1 MKSTCAILLLLA
13 AATDASSKP
22 VATPS
27 TIVDLP
33 GKIVNGV
40 RRHLNFNGFLGSPT
54 RPTNSESHSP
64 YERIMGHPVF
74 QVTTAWGSSY
84 MNMEK
89 LTMEDAENMKNEGGG
104 NSNDPRKMLA
114 GGVDEAS
121 SFGSEDSQY
130 RTISLYYMDPDD
142 AIGAHAEFKQ
152 MDGMQDADV
161 RICSVSLA
169 KALRSASHL
178 GRGLLTGQP
187 IDYHKGT
194 VLPTKEGGSLRHKIM
209 PPKKQ
214 LFYAARCHGRERVGL
229 FGKDPNAADND
240 RDSRYDQAVS
250 AVIGN
255 AALAYRN
262 SQRKQAIRD
271 RKLAYKPRS
280 KLEADYVHMDG
291 NLGIPVF
298 YAPGM
303 ERRRS
308 RIKSLV
314 SGSQRK
320 EIPLFFNYEDLQEAW
335 QKTRPIG
342 GDKDKG
348 LPKEAPGVEVFN
360 LWDVLTSMDREQARK
375 QQKLDRLKPQD
386 KLLKALADPF
396 VNRWRSVAPESGAV
410 GDGKS
415 PMVEDNLLEGIVFI
429 PSSDACT
436 YKEKLSAQGDTK
448 CRARGMRQVAL
459 PPWDRKILFF

>member
-1 MKSTCAILLLLA
+1 MKY
-13 AATDASSKP
+13 ASSTIFF
-22 VATPS
+22 VVTLLGS
-27 TIVDLP
+27 TTVTNVEAGNAASLVDLP
-33 GKIVNGV
+33 GKLVNGV
-40 RRHLNFNGFLGSPT
+40 RRHINFSGLLGSPT
-54 RPTNSESHSP
+54 RPTNTESHTS
-64 YERIMGHPVF
+64 YEKIMGHPVF
-74 QVTTAWGSSY
+74 QVTTSWGSAY

-89 LTMEDAENMKNEGGG
+89 LTLEDAEAASEDN
-104 NSNDPRKMLA
+104 KMLA
-114 GGVDEAS
+114 KGVDDAS

-130 RTISLYYMDPDD
+130 RTISLYYMDPED

-152 MDGMQDADV
+152 MDGMQQADV
-161 RICSVSLA
+161 RITSVSLA
-169 KALRSASHL
+169 KALRSAANL

-214 LFYAARCHGRERVGL
+214 LFYAARCYGRERIGL
-229 FGKDPNAADND
+229 FGKGDQED
-240 RDSRYDQAVS
+240 RDSRYDQAVA

-262 SQRKQAIRD
+262 SQRRQAIRD
-271 RKLAYKPRS
+271 RKLAYKPKS
-280 KLEADYVHMDG
+280 QLEADYQHMDG
-291 NLGIPVF
+291 HLGIPVF

-320 EIPLFFNYEDLQEAW
+320 EIPLFFNYEDLQDAW
-335 QKTRPIG
+335 QKTKPLG

-348 LPKEAPGVEVFN
+348 LPMEPPQVEVFN
-360 LWDVLTSMDREQARK
+360 LWDVLTSMEKEQARK
-375 QQKLDRLKPQD
+375 QQKFQALKPQD
-386 KLLKALADPF
+386 KLLSAIRHPI
-396 VNRWRSVAPESGAV
+396 VNRWKNVALKKQQASS
-410 GDGKS
+410 DDS
-415 PMVEDNLLEGIVFI
+415 LLDALVFI

-436 YKEKLSAQGDTK
+436 YKEKIT
-448 CRARGMRQVAL
+448 ARGDGKARLRPMR
-459 PPWDRKILFF
+459 

>member
-1 MKSTCAILLLLA
+1 MKYASNTILLLVLGGSSSSVTTVQVVDAVNA
-13 AATDASSKP
+13 A
-22 VATPS
+22 
-27 TIVDLP
+27 TIVDFP
-33 GKIVNGV
+33 GKVVNGV
-40 RRHLNFNGFLGSPT
+40 RRHLNFNGLFGSPT
-54 RPTNSESHSP
+54 RPTNSASHTS
-64 YERIMGHPVF
+64 YEKIMGHPVF
-74 QVTTAWGSSY
+74 QVTTAWGSAY

-89 LTMEDAENMKNEGGG
+89 LTSDDAEMKSGDEN
-104 NSNDPRKMLA
+104 KMLA
-114 GGVDEAS
+114 SGVDDAS
-121 SFGSEDSQY
+121 SFGAEDSQY

-152 MDGMQDADV
+152 MDGMKEADV
-161 RICSVSLA
+161 RITSVSLA
-169 KALRSASHL
+169 KAVRSAANL

-187 IDYHKGT
+187 IDMHKGT

-214 LFYAARCHGRERVGL
+214 IFYAARCHGRERIGL
-229 FGKDPNAADND
+229 FGKGANANDTTAD
-240 RDSRYDQAVS
+240 RDSRYDQAVA

-271 RKLAYKPRS
+271 RKLAYRPKS
-280 KLEADYVHMDG
+280 QLEADYQHMDG
-291 NLGIPVF
+291 HLGIPIF

-335 QKTRPIG
+335 QKTKPLG
-342 GDKDKG
+342 GDKDKY
-348 LPKEAPGVEVFN
+348 LPNEPPEVEVFN
-360 LWDVLTSMDREQARK
+360 MWDVLVSMEQEQARNS
-375 QQKLDRLKPQD
+375 QKFDALKPQD
-386 KLLKALADPF
+386 KLIKALTHPF
-396 VNRWRSVAPESGAV
+396 VNRWKNVAPTATK
-410 GDGKS
+410 D
-415 PMVEDNLLEGIVFI
+415 DAAILDALVFI

-436 YKEKLSAQGDTK
+436 YKEKISARGDGK
-448 CRARGMRQVAL
+448 CRLRAMR
-459 PPWDRKILFF
+459 

>member
-1 MKSTCAILLLLA
+1 MKYVSSTLLIVALIGGIA
-13 AATDASSKP
+13 DVAQASNG
-22 VATPS
+22 A

-33 GKIVNGV
+33 GKLANGV
-40 RRHLNFNGFLGSPT
+40 RRHLNFNGLLGSPT
-54 RPTNSESHSP
+54 RPTNSASHSP
-64 YERIMGHPVF
+64 YEKIMGHPVF
-74 QVTTAWGSSY
+74 QVTTSWGSAY

-89 LTMEDAENMKNEGGG
+89 LTLEDAET
-104 NSNDPRKMLA
+104 NSDKMLA
-114 GGVDEAS
+114 SGSEDAS
-121 SFGSEDSQY
+121 SFGAEDSQY

-142 AIGAHAEFKQ
+142 AIGAHSEFKQ
-152 MDGMQDADV
+152 MDGMQEADV
-161 RICSVSLA
+161 RITSVSLA
-169 KALRSASHL
+169 KAIRSAANL

-214 LFYAARCHGRERVGL
+214 IFYAARCHGRERIGL
-229 FGKDPNAADND
+229 FGKGEDATAD
-240 RDSRYDQAVS
+240 RDSRYDQAVA

-271 RKLAYKPRS
+271 RKLAYKPKS
-280 KLEADYVHMDG
+280 QLEADYQHMDG

-335 QKTRPIG
+335 QKTRPLG
-342 GDKDKG
+342 GDKNKG
-348 LPKEAPGVEVFN
+348 LPSQPMGVEVFN
-360 LWDVLTSMDREQARK
+360 LWDVLTSMEKEQARK
-375 QQKLDRLKPQD
+375 AQKIHNLKPQD
-386 KLLKALADPF
+386 KLLSAISHPF
-396 VNRWRSVAPESGAV
+396 ANRWRNVAPKDKS
-410 GDGKS
+410 GDGH
-415 PMVEDNLLEGIVFI
+415 DLLDALVFI

-436 YKEKLSAQGDTK
+436 YKEKIT
-448 CRARGMRQVAL
+448 ARGDGKARLRPMR
-459 PPWDRKILFF
+459 

>member
-1 MKSTCAILLLLA
+1 MKYNSCTLLIVALIGGSA
-13 AATDASSKP
+13 DVAQASNG
-22 VATPS
+22 A

-33 GKIVNGV
+33 GKLVNGV
-40 RRHLNFNGFLGSPT
+40 RRHLNFNGLLGSPT
-54 RPTNSESHSP
+54 RPTNSASHTS
-64 YERIMGHPVF
+64 YEKIMGHPVF
-74 QVTTAWGSSY
+74 QVTTSWGSAY

-89 LTMEDAENMKNEGGG
+89 LTLEDAET
-104 NSNDPRKMLA
+104 NSDKMLA
-114 GGVDEAS
+114 SGSEDAS
-121 SFGSEDSQY
+121 SFGAEDSQY
-130 RTISLYYMDPDD
+130 RTISLYYMDPND

-152 MDGMQDADV
+152 MDGMQEADV
-161 RICSVSLA
+161 RITSVSLA
-169 KALRSASHL
+169 KAIRSAANL

-214 LFYAARCHGRERVGL
+214 IYYAARCHGRERIGL
-229 FGKDPNAADND
+229 FGKGEGATAD
-240 RDSRYDQAVS
+240 RDSRYDQAVA

-271 RKLAYKPRS
+271 RKLAYKPKS
-280 KLEADYVHMDG
+280 QLEADYQHMDG
-291 NLGIPVF
+291 HLGIPVF

-335 QKTRPIG
+335 QKTRPLG
-342 GDKDKG
+342 GDKNKG
-348 LPKEAPGVEVFN
+348 LPSQPMGVEVFN
-360 LWDVLTSMDREQARK
+360 LWDVLTSVEKEQTRK
-375 QQKLDRLKPQD
+375 AQHFHNLKPQD
-386 KLLKALADPF
+386 KLLSAISHPF
-396 VNRWRSVAPESGAV
+396 VNRWRNVAPKDTS
-410 GDGKS
+410 GDGN
-415 PMVEDNLLEGIVFI
+415 NLLDALVFI

-436 YKEKLSAQGDTK
+436 YKEKIT
-448 CRARGMRQVAL
+448 ARGDGKARLRPMR
-459 PPWDRKILFF
+459 

>member
-1 MKSTCAILLLLA
+1 MKYVSSTLLIVALIGGIA
-13 AATDASSKP
+13 DVAQASNG
-22 VATPS
+22 A

-33 GKIVNGV
+33 GKLANGV
-40 RRHLNFNGFLGSPT
+40 RRHLNFNGLLGSPT
-54 RPTNSESHSP
+54 RPTNSASHSP
-64 YERIMGHPVF
+64 YEKIMGHPVF
-74 QVTTAWGSSY
+74 QVTTSWGSAY

-89 LTMEDAENMKNEGGG
+89 LTLEDAET
-104 NSNDPRKMLA
+104 NSDKMLA
-114 GGVDEAS
+114 SGSEDAS
-121 SFGSEDSQY
+121 SFGAEDSQY

-142 AIGAHAEFKQ
+142 AIGAHSEFKQ
-152 MDGMQDADV
+152 MDGMQEADV
-161 RICSVSLA
+161 RITSVSLA
-169 KALRSASHL
+169 KAIRSAANL

-214 LFYAARCHGRERVGL
+214 IFYAARCHGRERIGL
-229 FGKDPNAADND
+229 FGKGEDATAD
-240 RDSRYDQAVS
+240 RDSRYDQAVA

-271 RKLAYKPRS
+271 RKLAYKPKS
-280 KLEADYVHMDG
+280 QLEADYQHMDG

-335 QKTRPIG
+335 QKTRPLG
-342 GDKDKG
+342 GDKNKG
-348 LPKEAPGVEVFN
+348 LPSQPMGVEVFN
-360 LWDVLTSMDREQARK
+360 LWDVLTSMEKEQARK
-375 QQKLDRLKPQD
+375 AQKIHNLKPQD
-386 KLLKALADPF
+386 KLLSAISHPF
-396 VNRWRSVAPESGAV
+396 VNRWRNVAPKDKS
-410 GDGKS
+410 GDGH
-415 PMVEDNLLEGIVFI
+415 DLLDALVFI

-436 YKEKLSAQGDTK
+436 YKEKIT
-448 CRARGMRQVAL
+448 ARGDGKARLRPMR
-459 PPWDRKILFF
+459 

>member
-1 MKSTCAILLLLA
+1 MKYAIVTICSILSVV
-13 AATDASSKP
+13 DASGGN
-22 VATPS
+22 

-40 RRHLNFNGFLGSPT
+40 RRHINLNGLLGSPT
-54 RPTNSESHSP
+54 RPTNSQSCSP
-64 YERIMGHPVF
+64 YEKIMGHPVF
-74 QVTTAWGSSY
+74 QVTTAWGSAY

-89 LTMEDAENMKNEGGG
+89 LTSEDAEIDSKN
-104 NSNDPRKMLA
+104 KMLA
-114 GGVDEAS
+114 SGVDDAS
-121 SFGSEDSQY
+121 SFGAEDSQY
-130 RTISLYYMDPDD
+130 RTISLYYMDPND

-152 MDGMQDADV
+152 MDGMQDSDV
-161 RICSVSLA
+161 RITAVSLA
-169 KALRSASHL
+169 KALRSATHL

-187 IDYHKGT
+187 IDSHKGN

-214 LFYAARCHGRERVGL
+214 IFYAARCNGRERVGL
-229 FGKDPNAADND
+229 FGKGDTPESD
-240 RDSRYDQAVS
+240 RDSRYDQAVA

-262 SQRKQAIRD
+262 SVRKQAIRD
-271 RKLAYKPRS
+271 RKLAYKPKT
-280 KLEADYVHMDG
+280 KLEADYAHMDG

-303 ERRRS
+303 ERRRN

-320 EIPLFFNYEDLQEAW
+320 EIPLFFNYEDLQDSW
-335 QKTRPIG
+335 QKTKPLG

-348 LPKEAPGVEVFN
+348 LPIEPMGVEVFN
-360 LWDVLTSMDREQARK
+360 LWDVLTSMEKEQARK
-375 QQKLDRLKPQD
+375 KQKFDAMKPQD
-386 KLLKALADPF
+386 KLVKALAYPF
-396 VNRWRSVAPESGAV
+396 VNRWKNV
-410 GDGKS
+410 GGGK
-415 PMVEDNLLEGIVFI
+415 EDNDSLLDSLVFI

-436 YKEKLSAQGDTK
+436 YKEEIT
-448 CRARGMRQVAL
+448 ARGNSEVRAKNKRELPVA
-459 PPWDRKILFF
+459 PHDRKMFFF